1 MPKSIVITL
10 QPIETETPTM
20 PPGLRVGCLGAD
32 VAVCVVETVLD
43 MLVVVGVVGVE
54 AGAAVDS
61 TPPVRTWIG

>member
-20 PPGLRVGCLGAD
+20 PPGLRVCCLGAD
-32 VAVCVVETVLD
+32 VTVCVCETVFD
-43 MLVVVGVVGVE
+43 VLVIVEVGVE
-54 AGAAVDS
+54 VEVAVDS

>member
-32 VAVCVVETVLD
+32 VAVCVGETVLD
-43 MLVVVGVVGVE
+43 MLVIVGVGVE
-54 AGAAVDS
+54 VGAAVDS